1 MVVKKDD
8 FTVDLG
14 VNFSFDKNEISE
26 LTQDEFISGTK
37 KWKVGKS
44 LYEFFIRQSAGVD
57 PEDGYQM
64 WYKDELS
71 AEGEPTGK
79 RVTTKDYSEATR
91 YYMNKSSLPKVVGG
105 FNTNVSFQNFRYE
118 YFNEF

>member
-1 MVVKKDD
+1 
-8 FTVDLG
+8 
-14 VNFSFDKNEISE
+14 
-26 LTQDEFISGTK
+26 
-37 KWKVGKS
+37 
-44 LYEFFIRQSAGVD
+44 
-57 PEDGYQM
+57 M

-105 FNTNVSFQNFRYE
+105 FNTNVSFKNFDMSILMNFSFGSYLYDSVYASLMNGFESPGRNGHPNLKNRCYHRHGLRSITSS
-118 YFNEF
+118 